1 MGFFV
6 FDEDNG
12 SLKSS
17 ADTWIYPAVVVP
29 LTISVFAIWFAWV
42 KLRPNRVQKEIQE
55 LGLSIKRRDTV
66 QVAKNEP

>member
-6 FDEDNG
+6 FDEDDG

-29 LTISVFAIWFAWV
+29 LTISVFVIWLAWI
-42 KLRPNRVQKEIQE
+42 KLRPNKVQREIKE
-55 LGLSIKRRDTV
+55 LGLSIKRRDTA
-66 QVAKNEP
+66 QAGKNEP